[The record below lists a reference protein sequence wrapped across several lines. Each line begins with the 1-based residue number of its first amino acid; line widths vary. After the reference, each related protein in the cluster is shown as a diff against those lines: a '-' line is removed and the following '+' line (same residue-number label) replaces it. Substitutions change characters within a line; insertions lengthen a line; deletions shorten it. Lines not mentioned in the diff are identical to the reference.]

1 MIMEDKVKMLLS
13 RMMALCSKREYC
25 EADIRRKLSA
35 ALEAETGIAADAA
48 SRAQMEDDII
58 DFLKKEKFIDD
69 LRYATAYVRDKSAI
83 AGWGRVKI
91 RHSLSAK
98 GVSRECVETALAELD
113 GNPGLAKLEKALKM
127 KAAKLRDDP
136 HCKFKLLRFALG
148 RGYEYDEIRG
158 LVDAAVKTPDE
169 E

>member
-1 MIMEDKVKMLLS
+1 MDDRGRELLGKMT
-13 RMMALCSKREYC
+13 ALCSRREYC
-25 EADIRRKLSA
+25 EADIRKKLA
-35 ALEAETGIAADAA
+35 KARQEDGGIAADAA

-69 LRYATAYVRDKSAI
+69 LRYATAFVRDKSAL

-91 RHSLSAK
+91 RHALSAK

-113 GNPGLAKLEKALKM
+113 GNPGLEKLEKALKM

-158 LVDAAVKTPDE
+158 LVDAAVKAQDE